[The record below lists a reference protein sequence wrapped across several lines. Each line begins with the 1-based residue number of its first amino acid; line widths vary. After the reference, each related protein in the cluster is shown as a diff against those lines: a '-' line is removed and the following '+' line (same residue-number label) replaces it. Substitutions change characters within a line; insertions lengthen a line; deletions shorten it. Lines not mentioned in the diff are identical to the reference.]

1 MNSVILKHFVY
12 TENIGSGV
20 SLVRQNM
27 EKQQITDNGR
37 MKRNKIRSGR
47 AVNGINFPERN
58 KQKRDWFSS
67 CLEYQ
72 AQSNALFEYIM
83 TEDGNDR
90 Q

>member
-1 MNSVILKHFVY
+1 
-12 TENIGSGV
+12 
-20 SLVRQNM
+20 
-27 EKQQITDNGR
+27 
-37 MKRNKIRSGR
+37 MKRSKIRSGR